1 MPYAINATPSGAKI
15 DTTALFKLSYGLFV
29 LTARKGAKDNGCI
42 INTAVQLTSSPC
54 RIAITVN
61 KQNYTHDMISHT
73 GIFNLSV
80 LTEDVP
86 FKVFEHF
93 GFRSGKDVNK
103 FENCES
109 ENRTGNGVMYV
120 PEYTNAVISCA
131 VVGEVDCGTHTTFIA
146 DVVET
151 KVLSDARSVTY
162 QYYFDNI
169 KPKPEKKAETK
180 KGYVCK
186 ICGYVYEGEPLPP
199 DFVCPLCKHG
209 AEDFEPI
216 K

>member
-1 MPYAINATPSGAKI
+1 MPYTINAAPSGANI
-15 DTTALFKLSYGLFV
+15 DASALFKLSYGLFV
-29 LTARKGAKDNGCI
+29 LTAREGKKDNGCI

-54 RIAITVN
+54 RISITVN
-61 KQNYTHDMISHT
+61 KQNYTHDMIVRT
-73 GIFNLSV
+73 GVFNLSV
-80 LTEDVP
+80 LTEEVP

-93 GFRSGKDVNK
+93 GFQSGKNVNK

-109 ENRTGNGVMYV
+109 ENRTGNGVLYI
-120 PEYTNAVISCA
+120 PKFTNAVISCA
-131 VVGEVDCGTHTTFIA
+131 VVGEVDCGSHTTFIA

-151 KVLSDARSVTY
+151 KILSDVPSVTY
-162 QYYFDNI
+162 QYYFDHI
-169 KPKPEKKAETK
+169 KPKPEKKDTPK

-199 DFVCPLCKHG
+199 DFVCPICKHG